1 MGKLRQ
7 TTAKI
12 QELLDKV
19 ENGEAGGGGLKYAVE
34 RTAYVTKA
42 SINIGGKIEEE
53 EDYEITDEQRAYN
66 IETLEMAARGDSV
79 IVITDGAIFSC
90 YGTVV
95 QGDATA
101 NVYFASSVLFDG
113 GFFTLEL
120 GLTNDGNAEGT
131 ISDGNLGL
139 QYSTERTLYGIEEEE
154 MTEEQN
160 AYNRMTYSM
169 LKAGEHVTIN
179 VEGMLFPMI
188 DAGDGTYEWQ
198 LSQMLG
204 EVKFTGRVLLHE
216 DGSVTIPELISD
228 PLIIDVSDPAS
239 MLAFFNMSD
248 LFYFL
253 KPAIMAS
260 NGVAHVN
267 CIYLDTY
274 NGNLVVVLC
283 VTAPM
288 QNVAFV
294 VDYETG
300 VLLDEKYY
308 PFGEAFGVQ
317 KMIQV
322 VPNMKSEINRLAFE
336 EIAQAHANGSPYVVY
351 TNAGGMRYWATGI
364 LVGQNS
370 HTIGFS
376 DFIGY
381 TETDTDGTIRKKEY
395 SILLSADGTASYVTE
410 LKSEIDGR
418 MKDNSENPVQN
429 KVIKAYIDE
438 QIALALGK

>member
-34 RTAYVTKA
+34 RTAYVTKG
-42 SINIGGKIEEE
+42 SINIGGKIEE

-66 IETLEMAARGDSV
+66 IETLEIAARGNV
-79 IVITDGAIFSC
+79 IIIIDGIILTLSGLA
-90 YGTVV
+90 G
-95 QGDATA
+95 QGGVTT
-101 NVYFASSVLFDG
+101 NVYFAGSLPHVG
-113 GFFTLEL
+113 GFITFEL
-120 GLTNDGNAEGT
+120 GLDIDGNAEGT
-131 ISDGNLGL
+131 VSEDKLGL

-154 MTEEQN
+154 MTEEQK
-160 AYNRMTYSM
+160 AYNRLTYAM

-179 VEGMLFPMI
+179 AEGMLFPML
-188 DAGDGTYEWQ
+188 DAGDGTYEGQ
-198 LSQMLG
+198 VSQTLG
-204 EVKFTGRVLLHE
+204 GVKLTARIILNQ
-216 DGSVTIPELISD
+216 DGSVTLPEFISD
-228 PLIIDVSDPAS
+228 PLIIDVSDPAV
-239 MLAFFNMSD
+239 MLAFFNMSSA
-248 LFYFL
+248 FYLL
-253 KPAIMAS
+253 KPAMMIS
-260 NGVAHVN
+260 TGIAHVN
-267 CIYLDTY
+267 CIYFTTY
-274 NGNLVVVLC
+274 NGKTVVVLC
-283 VTAPM
+283 VTAPL
-288 QNVAFV
+288 QIAEFV

-308 PFGEAFGVQ
+308 PFGEAYMQ

-336 EIAQAHANGSPYVVY
+336 EIAEAHANGSPYVVY

-395 SILLSADGTASYVTE
+395 SILLASDGTASYVTE

-418 MKDNSENPVQN
+418 MKDNSVNPVQN
-429 KVIKAYIDE
+429 AVIKAYIDE

>member
-34 RTAYVTKA
+34 RTAYVTKG
-42 SINIGGKIEEE
+42 SFNIGGKIEE

-66 IETLEMAARGDSV
+66 IETLEMVARGDNV
-79 IVITDGAIFSC
+79 IMVCDGSIFNII
-90 YGTVV
+90 GTGV
-95 QGDATA
+95 QGGVTT
-101 NVYFASSVLFDG
+101 NVYFAYALPYAG
-113 GFFTLEL
+113 GFFTIEL
-120 GLTNDGNAEGT
+120 GLDIDGNAEGT
-131 ISDGNLGL
+131 ITEGYIGL
-139 QYSTERTLYGIEEEE
+139 QYSTERTLYGLEEEE
-154 MTEEQN
+154 MTDVQK
-160 AYNRMTYSM
+160 AYNMMTYAM
-169 LKAGEHVTIN
+169 LKAGKKVTIN
-179 VEGMLFPMI
+179 VEGMLFPML

-198 LSQMLG
+198 ISQMMG
-204 EVKFTGRVLLHE
+204 GIKFTGRVLLHE
-216 DGSVTIPELISD
+216 DGSVTLPEMISD
-228 PLIIDVSDPAS
+228 PLLIDPGDPAS
-239 MLAFFNMSD
+239 MLAFFQSSEI
-248 LFYFL
+248 FYLL
-253 KPAIMAS
+253 KPAFMMS
-260 NGVAHVN
+260 TGVVHVN
-267 CIYLDTY
+267 CIYFTTY
-274 NGNLVVVLC
+274 NGKTVVVLC
-283 VTAPM
+283 ATAPL
-288 QNVAFV
+288 QNVELI
-294 VDYETG
+294 VDYDTG

-317 KMIQV
+317 KMIPV
-322 VPNMKSEINRLAFE
+322 VPNMKSEVNRLAFE

-364 LVGQNS
+364 VVGQNS

-395 SILLSADGTASYVTE
+395 SILLTADGTASYVTE

-418 MKDNSENPVQN
+418 MKDNSTNPVQN
-429 KVIKAYIDE
+429 AVIKAYIDE